1 MGDGSADELRASEGR
16 LLVLLGCTKGIVFE
30 FDGNAR
36 YLNIWTQDDSL
47 LARPREELIGKT
59 IDEVLDKTAARFSLA
74 VKRVHETGV
83 SESIEYEL
91 EVQNGRRW
99 FIGDIVLPPEVP
111 GRPRT
116 VLYLVRDVTE
126 KKALEE
132 QLRQAQKMEAI
143 GQLAGGIEH
152 NFNNI
157 LTTITGYSELLLD
170 GLAKSST
177 HRKHATRIR
186 HASERA
192 SGLTS
197 QLLAYARKRVLIPE
211 VLDVNVV
218 VASIG
223 RMLQPLLEAP
233 IVLRVE
239 LEPNVGGTR
248 VDRSGLEQVI
258 MNLAINARDAMSAGT
273 ITLRTETSVVDEMF
287 AAQAELA
294 PGRYVT
300 IVAEDTGSGMD
311 AATLD
316 RIFEPFFTT
325 KVIGKGTGLGLS
337 MAYGIVKQSGG
348 HIGAQSTPGRGTV
361 FRVYLPHIEITPRA
375 AAGGP
380 VVPREPKGGTVLVV
394 EDNSEI
400 RGLVHRYLRSAGYE
414 VLVADDSPHAL
425 ELARSRQIDL
435 LLTDVVMPIMGGDV
449 VAEQVRLLQ
458 PNVRVLYI
466 SGYPDDD
473 ANLVARVSSSRFL
486 PKPFTRQVLVRE
498 VSAMFEPPP

>member
-1 MGDGSADELRASEGR
+1 M
-16 LLVLLGCTKGIVFE
+16 LLGCTKGIVFE
-30 FDGNAR
+30 FDRDGR

-47 LARPREELIGKT
+47 LVRPREELRGKT
-59 IDEVLDKTAARFSLA
+59 IDEVLGKDAARFSSA
-74 VKRVHETGV
+74 VGRVFETGV
-83 SESIEYEL
+83 PETIEYEL

-99 FIGDIVLPPEVP
+99 FIGDVVVPPDVP

-143 GQLAGGIEH
+143 GQLAGGIAH

-170 GLAKSST
+170 GLGKSST

-233 IVLRVE
+233 ITLRVE

-258 MNLAINARDAMSAGT
+258 MNLAINARDAMTDGGT
-273 ITLRTETSVVDEMF
+273 ITLRTETAVVDETF
-287 AAQAELA
+287 AAEAELA

-300 IVAEDTGSGMD
+300 IVAEDTGAGMD
-311 AATLD
+311 APTLA

-325 KVIGKGTGLGLS
+325 KMIGKGTGLGLS

-348 HIGAQSTPGRGTV
+348 HIAAQSTRGRGTV
-361 FRVYLPHIEITPRA
+361 FRVFLPYVEITPRTA
-375 AAGGP
+375 ASGP
-380 VVPREPKGGTVLVV
+380 VVPHEHKGGTVLVV
-394 EDNSEI
+394 EDNTEI
-400 RGLVHRYLRSAGYE
+400 RGLVHRYLRSAGYD

-449 VAEQVRLLQ
+449 IAEQVRLLQ

-473 ANLVARVSSSRFL
+473 ANLIPRVASSRFL

-498 VSAMFEPPP
+498 VGAMFEP

>member
-1 MGDGSADELRASEGR
+1 MAESGDGNELRASEAR
-16 LLVLLGCTKGIVFE
+16 LIVLLGCTNGVVFE
-30 FDGNAR
+30 FNSEGR
-36 YLNIWTQDDSL
+36 YLNVWTQDDSL
-47 LARPREELIGKT
+47 LVKPREQLLGKT
-59 IDEVLDKTAARFSLA
+59 IDEVLGRDSERFSKA
-74 VKRVHETGV
+74 VKRVFETGV
-83 SESIEYEL
+83 PETIEYEL
-91 EVQNGRRW
+91 DVQIGRRW
-99 FIGDIVLPPEVP
+99 FIGDIVIPPAIE
-111 GRPRT
+111 GRERT
-116 VLYLVRDVTE
+116 LLYLVRDVTE
-126 KKALEE
+126 KKALED

-143 GQLAGGIEH
+143 GQLAGGIAH

-170 GLAKSST
+170 GLGKSST

-233 IVLRVE
+233 ITLRVE
-239 LEPNVGGTR
+239 LEPNAGGTR

-258 MNLAINARDAMSAGT
+258 MNLAINARDAITDGGT
-273 ITLRTETSVVDEMF
+273 ITLRTETAIVDETF

-294 PGRYVT
+294 PGRYVS

-311 AATLD
+311 APTLA

-348 HIGAQSTPGRGTV
+348 HISAESTPGRGTV
-361 FRVYLPHIEITPRA
+361 FRVFLPYVEITPR
-375 AAGGP
+375 
-380 VVPREPKGGTVLVV
+380 
-394 EDNSEI
+394 
-400 RGLVHRYLRSAGYE
+400 
-414 VLVADDSPHAL
+414 
-425 ELARSRQIDL
+425 
-435 LLTDVVMPIMGGDV
+435 
-449 VAEQVRLLQ
+449 
-458 PNVRVLYI
+458 
-466 SGYPDDD
+466 
-473 ANLVARVSSSRFL
+473 
-486 PKPFTRQVLVRE
+486 
-498 VSAMFEPPP
+498 